1 MPIFELNGNSCLR
14 GANAY
19 INLVDT
25 YGLDND
31 DFNTEELEEA
41 VADIQDT
48 LGADNYED
56 QLPQPEVSTFKIF
69 TYELHQIEVKKQ

>member
-1 MPIFELNGNSCLR
+1 MCVFFSRNV
-14 GANAY
+14 
-19 INLVDT
+19 VDS

-56 QLPQPEVSTFKIF
+56 QLPQPEVN
-69 TYELHQIEVKKQ
+69 

>member
-1 MPIFELNGNSCLR
+1 MCK
-14 GANAY
+14 
-19 INLVDT
+19 NLVRFFSNSVDS

-56 QLPQPEVSTFKIF
+56 QLPQPEVKKKC
-69 TYELHQIEVKKQ
+69 LNVKFY

>member
-1 MPIFELNGNSCLR
+1 MLCVC
-14 GANAY
+14 GANAFT
-19 INLVDT
+19 NSVDT

-56 QLPQPEVSTFKIF
+56 QLPQPEVSTFMIRN
-69 TYELHQIEVKKQ
+69 TQIEEEKQ